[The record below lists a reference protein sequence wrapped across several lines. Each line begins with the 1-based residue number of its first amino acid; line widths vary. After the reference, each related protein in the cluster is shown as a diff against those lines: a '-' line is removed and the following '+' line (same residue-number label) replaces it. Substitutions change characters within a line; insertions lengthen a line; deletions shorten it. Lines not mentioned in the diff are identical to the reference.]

1 MRQFRL
7 NAQAID
13 LAQYWSIL
21 WTCALWL
28 IPGGM
33 EPGRFVAV
41 GYSARTGGAATENTK
56 QRMQVEASN
65 LTTPISADSPCGVD
79 LDESEPLL
87 LAAFDAYRIFGLLSP
102 WPKDAQPDWREIRDR
117 SLEAL
122 AKSRDLR
129 ILSHLAVAMLRI
141 EGIEGFSRSLSIAA
155 QWLGEWWEPLYPRVD
170 EDAILRRNALNALA
184 DRVAVL
190 DGLRRAPL
198 LEHRQL
204 GACCIRDIEIAH
216 GQFSPAADETA
227 RDPAEIDA
235 LLAAM
240 ELEPL
245 QSLAGALHQAL
256 DSYRAIETLTRDRAG
271 SEAVPDFTAAL
282 ALLGRTLTLI
292 ETQLRARAPDPAG
305 EPVQDGAV
313 VAHTAGVPH
322 AIGTRAE
329 AIKALDAVAAYFR
342 TNEPSSPI
350 PMFLERAKRLIG
362 KDFLAVLEDVVP
374 ESVAQAKSIGG
385 IRDDE

>member
-1 MRQFRL
+1 M
-7 NAQAID
+7 
-13 LAQYWSIL
+13 
-21 WTCALWL
+21 
-28 IPGGM
+28 
-33 EPGRFVAV
+33 
-41 GYSARTGGAATENTK
+41 GYNGLTGSAETENTK
-56 QRMQVEASN
+56 QRMQVEASI
-65 LTTPISADSPCGVD
+65 LAAPISADSPCGVD

-87 LAAFDAYRIFGLLSP
+87 LAAFDAYRIFGLMSP

-117 SLEAL
+117 SLETL
-122 AKSRDLR
+122 TKSRDLR
-129 ILSHLAVAMLRI
+129 ILSHLAVALLRI
-141 EGIEGFSRSLSIAA
+141 EGIEGFSRTLSVAA
-155 QWLGEWWEPLYPRVD
+155 QWLSEWWEPLYPRVD

-198 LEHRQL
+198 LDHRQL

-235 LLAAM
+235 LLAAV
-240 ELEPL
+240 ELERL
-245 QSLAGALHQAL
+245 QSLAEALRQAV
-256 DSYRAIETLTRDRAG
+256 DSYRAIEVLTRDRAG
-271 SEAVPDFTAAL
+271 SEAVPDFAAVL

-292 ETQLRARAPDPAG
+292 DAQLRARAPETAG
-305 EPVQDGAV
+305 ETVQAGAEG
-313 VAHTAGVPH
+313 AETQPGGRMPH

-329 AIKALDAVAAYFR
+329 AVRAIDTVAAYFR

-350 PMFLERAKRLIG
+350 PLFLERAKRLIG

-374 ESVAQAKSIGG
+374 DSVAQAKSIGG

>member
-1 MRQFRL
+1 M
-7 NAQAID
+7 A
-13 LAQYWSIL
+13 
-21 WTCALWL
+21 
-28 IPGGM
+28 
-33 EPGRFVAV
+33 PGRFGAV
-41 GYSARTGGAATENTK
+41 GYSGQTGGAATENTK
-56 QRMQVEASN
+56 QRMQVEASI

-141 EGIEGFSRSLSIAA
+141 EGIAGFSRTLSIAA
-155 QWLGEWWEPLYPRVD
+155 QWLAEWWEPLYPRVD

-216 GQFSPAADETA
+216 GQFSPAADESA
-227 RDPAEIDA
+227 RDAAEIDA
-235 LLAAM
+235 LLTAM

-245 QSLAGALHQAL
+245 HSIALALRQAIEN
-256 DSYRAIETLTRDRAG
+256 YRAIETLTRDRAG

-292 ETQLRARAPDPAG
+292 ENQLRARAPEPPGAPA
-305 EPVQDGAV
+305 QNGAETAA
-313 VAHTAGVPH
+313 AHTAGAPH

-329 AIKALDAVAAYFR
+329 AVKALDAVAAYFR

-374 ESVAQAKSIGG
+374 DSVAQAKSIGG
-385 IRDDE
+385 IREDE